1 MATTS
6 TVTDNLTWV
15 SIPAHHPRDRQRVY
29 ARLQNGL
36 PKKVTFY
43 ARPTPRWEGSSI
55 AYDFKYFTEWATLEV
70 VRMSA

>member
-43 ARPTPRWEGSSI
+43 ARPTPRWESSSI
-55 AYDFKYFTEWATLEV
+55 VYDFQYFAEWAPLQDLQK
-70 VRMSA
+70 SA